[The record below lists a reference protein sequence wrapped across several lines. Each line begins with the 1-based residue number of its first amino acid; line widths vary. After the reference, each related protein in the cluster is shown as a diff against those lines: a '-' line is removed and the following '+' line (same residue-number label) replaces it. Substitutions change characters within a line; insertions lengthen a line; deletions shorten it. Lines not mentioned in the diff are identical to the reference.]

1 MSTTREPTPDPPTIG
16 LTLGDPAGV
25 GPDLVD
31 QALARVW
38 EARPARVYGPDILVE
53 AIARAHAGCEAIAT
67 SRGLDGVVPGRYTA
81 GSGRASLLALRAA
94 VADLAAGRLG
104 ALVTGP
110 IDKHALSDAGLS
122 HPGQT
127 EFVAEACGVTRF
139 AMMLAGPRL
148 RVVLATT
155 HLALRDVPAAV
166 TEEAVFDAA
175 DLAASHLR
183 RFEAVHAPRIA
194 VLGLNPHAS
203 DGGRFGDEEAHVIA
217 PAVARLRA
225 SGVDATGP
233 LPADTAFHRAVGGAF
248 DAVVAMYHDQ
258 GLGPLKLLHFTSA
271 INVTLGL
278 PRPRCAPDHGPAF
291 DLVGTDRAD
300 PGSLVEALR
309 FAARCR

>member
-1 MSTTREPTPDPPTIG
+1 MTTDADKAPASTIG
-16 LTLGDPAGV
+16 ITLGDPAGV

-31 QALARVW
+31 IALARVP
-38 EARPARVYGPDILVE
+38 EARPVRLYGPDGLVE
-53 AIARAHAGCEAIAT
+53 RLARVHPGCVAVPT
-67 SRGLDGVVPGRYTA
+67 SSGLDGVVSGRYTA
-81 GSGRASLLALRAA
+81 ASGRASFLALQAA
-94 VADLAAGRLG
+94 AADLADSRLG

-110 IDKHALSDAGLS
+110 IDKHSLSDAGVS
-122 HPGQT
+122 HAGQT
-127 EFVAEACGVTRF
+127 EFVAEACGVRRF

-148 RVVLATT
+148 RVVLVTT
-155 HLALRDVPAAV
+155 HLALRDVPAAI
-166 TEEAVFDAA
+166 TQDAVFDAA
-175 DLAASHLR
+175 WLAAEHLS
-183 RFEAVHAPRIA
+183 RFEAVAAPRIG

-203 DGGRFGDEEAHVIA
+203 DGGRFGDEEALVIA
-217 PAVARLRA
+217 PAVARLREAGIDA
-225 SGVDATGP
+225 SGP
-233 LPADTAFHRAVGGAF
+233 LPADTAFHRAVEGAF

-291 DLVGTDRAD
+291 DLAGTGRAD

>member
-1 MSTTREPTPDPPTIG
+1 MRSDLQPAPLG

-25 GPDLVD
+25 GPELADR
-31 QALARVW
+31 ALAMVP
-38 EARPARVYGPDILVE
+38 EARPVAIYGPDVL
-53 AIARAHAGCEAIAT
+53 AAPLAARHAGCTAVAT
-67 SRGLDGVVPGRYTA
+67 STGLEGVVPGGYTA
-81 GSGRASLLALRAA
+81 ASGRASFRALDAA
-94 VADLAAGRLG
+94 ARDLAAGRLS

-110 IDKHALSDAGLS
+110 IDKHALSDAGLP

-127 EFVAEACGVTRF
+127 EFVAEACCVRRF

-155 HLALRDVPAAV
+155 HLALREVPAAV
-166 TEEAVFDAA
+166 TADAICDAA
-175 DLAASHLR
+175 SLVTEHLR
-183 RFEAVHAPRIA
+183 LREGLPAPRIA

-203 DGGRFGDEEAHVIA
+203 DGGRFGDEEARVIA

-225 SGVDATGP
+225 AGIDATGP
-233 LPADTAFHRAVGGAF
+233 LPADTAFYRAVEGAF

-258 GLGPLKLLHFTSA
+258 GLGPLKLIHFTDA

-291 DLVGTDRAD
+291 DRAGTGTAD
-300 PGSLVEALR
+300 PRSLAEALR
-309 FAARCR
+309 FAARCRVA

>member
-1 MSTTREPTPDPPTIG
+1 MDGKTIG
-16 LTLGDPAGV
+16 ITLGDPAGV

-31 QALARVW
+31 IALARVPD
-38 EARPARVYGPDILVE
+38 ARPARLYGTQELVDRL
-53 AIARAHAGCEAIAT
+53 ALVHAGCEAIPT
-67 SRGLDGVVPGRYTA
+67 SAGLDDVESGRYTA
-81 GSGRASLLALRAA
+81 GSGRASFLALQAA
-94 VADLAAGRLG
+94 ASDLAAGRLG

-110 IDKHALSDAGLS
+110 IDKHALSDAGVT

-127 EFVAEACGVTRF
+127 EYVAEACGVRRF

-148 RVVLATT
+148 RVVLVTT
-155 HLALRDVPAAV
+155 HLALRDVAAAI
-166 TEEAVFDAA
+166 TQDGVFDAA
-175 DLAASHLR
+175 SLVADHLR
-183 RFEAVHAPRIA
+183 RFESIPAPRIA

-203 DGGRFGDEEAHVIA
+203 DGGRFGDEEARVIL
-217 PAVARLRA
+217 PAVARLREAGIDA
-225 SGVDATGP
+225 SGP

-291 DLVGTDRAD
+291 DLAGTGQAD